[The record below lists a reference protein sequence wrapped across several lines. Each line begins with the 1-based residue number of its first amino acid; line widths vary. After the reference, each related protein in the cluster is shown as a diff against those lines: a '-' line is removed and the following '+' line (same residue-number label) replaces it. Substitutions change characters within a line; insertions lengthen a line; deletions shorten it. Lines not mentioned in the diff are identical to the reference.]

1 MKTETV
7 KGFKDYTDEDA
18 RKRAEIKKILVETFE
33 RFGFE
38 PAETPI
44 IEYESFV
51 KGDNEK
57 DEAVSEVYKLKDKG
71 NRKLA
76 LRYEFTFQLKRLM
89 QNKKLPYKRYQ
100 IGPVFRDE
108 PVSAERFRQFTQCD
122 IDTMGSSTK
131 DEAEVLAVANEVL
144 TKLGV
149 KPIILF
155 NNRKLMNEI
164 LDEAKINLKDKEQ
177 VLREIDKY
185 DKLPESEVK
194 KNLKKFNAAKIID
207 WIKQGEEFFKKFE
220 SYKEIISLM
229 EYCKLY
235 GFKIV
240 FSPTIVRGLSYY
252 DGTVFEVKANG
263 IKGTIIGGGAYTFE
277 GVSSFGFG
285 MGLERLSQV
294 AKIEYD
300 TPKVL
305 VVSLD
310 EDKMAIEVAQQLR
323 EKGRNVTI
331 YYGKPSRGMEY
342 ANAKNFDQVIFIGA
356 KEVQQK
362 KVKVKDLETGKE
374 KIMVLKKVSKR
385 NVIVQ
390 RKKSDV
396 KGKK

>member
-1 MKTETV
+1 
-7 KGFKDYTDEDA
+7 
-18 RKRAEIKKILVETFE
+18 
-33 RFGFE
+33 
-38 PAETPI
+38 
-44 IEYESFV
+44 
-51 KGDNEK
+51 
-57 DEAVSEVYKLKDKG
+57 
-71 NRKLA
+71 
-76 LRYEFTFQLKRLM
+76 
-89 QNKKLPYKRYQ
+89 
-100 IGPVFRDE
+100 
-108 PVSAERFRQFTQCD
+108 
-122 IDTMGSSTK
+122 
-131 DEAEVLAVANEVL
+131 
-144 TKLGV
+144 
-149 KPIILF
+149 
-155 NNRKLMNEI
+155 
-164 LDEAKINLKDKEQ
+164 
-177 VLREIDKY
+177 
-185 DKLPESEVK
+185 
-194 KNLKKFNAAKIID
+194 
-207 WIKQGEEFFKKFE
+207 
-220 SYKEIISLM
+220 M